1 MLSNTQ
7 LTQLFYNNIDNSV
20 ILDEVKKGRNYNQ
33 NIQNQK
39 RFTK

>member
-7 LTQLFYNNIDNSV
+7 LSQLIYNDIEKSV
-20 ILDEVKKGRNYNQ
+20 ILDEVKKGRNYEQ

-39 RFTK
+39 RYTK